1 MGRAMLIICAAALI
15 GLGIVGLGTANQG
28 NLLTEK
34 SAEYAN
40 EMTAKNAAH
49 TAVQMAMQNINK
61 DPDWVKNHDSE
72 AEAWVEPDISG
83 AKTTLY
89 LEPLNDTENNDYWK
103 VDSLRMVSKA
113 EVYEESDNPFEATVT
128 SLYLKEPFSTLVPPF
143 GGAVQLPTGYG
154 NLDTKG
160 NSHSISGNDQDCG
173 ESKPPITVHSQTT
186 KDDIE
191 NEGVNF
197 DGEVEVDTTLNYQPT
212 DELVKRLENS
222 NNATTIGTAGQKTTY
237 GGSLGTADEPG
248 VFFVEGEVK
257 LTGGADEGF
266 GILVVKNEAFMEYQ
280 HPDSTNSVSIGGN
293 FTFNGLIIFENADAF
308 KSGGTPDVNGSVLV
322 GDTNLED
329 DTDIDITFSG
339 NSSIKYSCKGEDY
352 AKMAASNTV
361 AQNKYTRIVT
371 FEETGFSS
379 D

>member
-103 VDSLRMVSKA
+103 VDSLRMISKA
-113 EVYEESDNPFEATVT
+113 EVYEESNNPFEATIT
-128 SLYLKEPFSTLVPPF
+128 SVYLKEPFSTLVPPM
-143 GGAVQLPTGYG
+143 GSPLQLPTGYG
-154 NLDTKG
+154 DLKENG
-160 NSHSISGNDQDCG
+160 NSYNISGADTSCG
-173 ESKPPITVHSQTT
+173 VNKPPITVASDSVKQDLES
-186 KDDIE
+186 KDL
-191 NEGVNF
+191 NM
-197 DGEVEVDTTLNYQPT
+197 DGEVEVDTTLDYEPT

-222 NNATTIGTAGQKTTY
+222 DNATTIGTEGQKTNY
-237 GGSLGTADEPG
+237 GGSLGTADNPG

-280 HPDSTNSVSIGGN
+280 HPDSTNAVAIGGN

-308 KSGGTPDVNGSVLV
+308 TSGGTPDVNGSVLV
-322 GDTNLED
+322 GDTNPD
-329 DTDIDITFSG
+329 DNENIDITLSG
-339 NSSIKYSCKGEDY
+339 DSSINYSCAGEDY

-361 AQNKYTRIVT
+361 AQNKYTRVVT